1 MNKEWHAIDLHL
13 HTVPG
18 YTGNGQLEKGSPNFT
33 YFGFVHQLKTHSIEL
48 AATTNHNIVSL
59 SNYCL
64 CRYLGKLFNCN
75 VLFGAELDT
84 DREVDGKDMHFVIV
98 FDINSKKSSLR
109 DLPLCVEL
117 SSKINKATE
126 QKRKDGKIRF
136 SAGEIL
142 ELLRNYDCLLIPH
155 GDKAKGAL
163 ENPTEEVIIS
173 ALKKVREGFIR
184 VFDSPSNWRLQE
196 IKEFIEGKNYVGSID
211 EFGGVLF
218 SDNKDW
224 NNYNLKHFY
233 MHAEPTY
240 KGFLHSVSNPTQR
253 FNKKDFIKSGNNYI
267 RRIKIT
273 KRDNCTDRIADCDLL
288 LHSGYNCIIG
298 KSGSGKSLLLY
309 AIKKVLGKISSE
321 DANYAFLNDYDI
333 QLFNE
338 DGNEI
343 TPNNINVGVGEN
355 IFKLL
360 MTSDKA
366 EGSDDKYQIVRL
378 FKNDFKKRSKFNSF
392 VNNYRKRLKEFASLK
407 TNEREEDKA
416 LSSSFV
422 TIVNNISEL
431 SKLSEIKTFQ
441 FEVPEDIRQEYS
453 DVDFQSIQTLTKSI
467 LDIRKIL
474 GLIKN
479 KELQSKALE
488 ELNLFGETI
497 KQIITIA
504 SKNRLDTR
512 IKNLRRKV
520 CRNVLSGINAANSQ
534 NAKRKTDLL
543 TGMDGKISAFAKD
556 AAARYLTKL
565 KIANFD
571 LSVNLGELNDL
582 NKTIDVDNK
591 VTISEEIDIPNFLKV
606 NERTNA
612 IFATRGIQKFL
623 SNAIEYDLTK
633 ADEAR
638 ALLTKY
644 FDNGKLG
651 EKDIDAAFEQ
661 VTPTLKIYFDGQD
674 IEKLNPGDIAKKSI
688 KSYFD
693 KELANGTNSVILY
706 DQIENDVDK
715 EFISGTI
722 KELISKIK
730 DKAQIII
737 VTHDPIVAVNA
748 DPTNYIQASKTGNK
762 ISYRNFCP
770 ESELKDELST
780 IANTVDGSKQ
790 VIRDRYE
797 IYREGK

>member
-48 AATTNHNIVSL
+48 AATTNHNTVSL

-136 SAGEIL
+136 GAGEIL

-196 IKEFIEGKNYVGSID
+196 IKEFIEGKNYVDSID

-224 NNYNLKHFY
+224 NKYNFKNFY

-240 KGFLHSVSNPTQR
+240 KGFLHSISNPTQR
-253 FNKKDFIKSGNNYI
+253 FNKKDFIKSGSNYI
-267 RRIKIT
+267 KRIKIT
-273 KRDNCTDRIADCDLL
+273 KKDNTAGRIANCELS
-288 LHSGYNCIIG
+288 LHSGYNCVIG

-309 AIKKVLGKISSE
+309 AIQKVLGKISRE
-321 DANYAFLNDYDI
+321 DANYAFLNDYDV

-338 DGNEI
+338 GGIEI
-343 TPNNINVGVGEN
+343 TANNINVGVGEN

-378 FKNDFKKRSKFNSF
+378 FKNDFKKCRKFNSF
-392 VNNYRKRLKEFASLK
+392 VDDYRKKLKDFASLK
-407 TNEREEDKA
+407 KNEREYDVT
-416 LSSSFV
+416 LNSSFV
-422 TIVNNISEL
+422 SIANNINEL
-431 SKLSEIKTFQ
+431 SKLAGIKTFQ

-453 DVDFQSIQTLTKSI
+453 DADFQSIQTLTESI
-467 LDIRKIL
+467 IEIKKIV
-474 GLIKN
+474 GLIKD
-479 KELQSKALE
+479 KKLQSKAVE
-488 ELNLFGETI
+488 ELNLFGETV
-497 KQIITIA
+497 KQVIAIA
-504 SKNRLDTR
+504 SKNRVDTR
-512 IKNLRRKV
+512 IKNIRRKT
-520 CRNVLSGINAANSQ
+520 CRKVISEINAANSE

-543 TGMDGKISAFAKD
+543 NGMDGRISVFAKN
-556 AAARYLTKL
+556 ATIRYLTKR

-571 LSVNLGELNDL
+571 LSVRFDELNDI
-582 NKTIDVDNK
+582 NQMVDADNK
-591 VTISEEIDIPNFLKV
+591 VTISEVINDPNLLKV
-606 NERTNA
+606 NEKANV
-612 IFATRGIQKFL
+612 IFATRGIKTAL
-623 SNAIEYDLTK
+623 SDAAEYDLTK

-644 FDNGKLG
+644 FENEKLG
-651 EKDIDAAFEQ
+651 EKEINAAFGH

-688 KSYFD
+688 TSYFD

-715 EFISGTI
+715 EFISGPI
-722 KELISKIK
+722 RELISKIK

-748 DPTNYIQASKTGNK
+748 DPTNYIQACKTGNQ

-770 ESELKDELST
+770 ESETQDELST

-790 VIRDRYE
+790 VIKDRYE
-797 IYREGK
+797 IYREDK